1 MNWGTANWAL
11 LISLALG
18 AYVLGSIPFGKIV
31 ASRYGVDIT
40 KQGSGNIGATNVL
53 RVLGKGPGVF
63 VLVLDA
69 LKGLLP
75 ALAALL
81 LFESPFVALLV
92 GAMALI
98 GHCTSPFLRFRGG
111 KGVATGLGVL
121 IGAIPLLA
129 LIALGTFGIVFFA
142 KRIVSLSSLAA
153 AVVLPVAA
161 YSLGFGLDTTILLAM
176 LALLVFIRHRANF
189 SRLLAGT
196 EPKLDLRRK
205 DRAETSHRL

>member
-1 MNWGTANWAL
+1 MNWETANWPL
-11 LISLALG
+11 LITLALG
-18 AYVLGSIPFGKIV
+18 SYVLGSIPFGKIV
-31 ASRYGVDIT
+31 ASMHGIDIT

-53 RVLGKGPGVF
+53 RVLGKGPGIF

-69 LKGLLP
+69 LKGFLP

-81 LFESPFVALLV
+81 LFGSPFVALLI

-98 GHCTSPFLRFRGG
+98 GHCSSPFLGFRGG

-121 IGAIPLLA
+121 IGAVPLLA
-129 LIALGTFGIVFFA
+129 LLALVTFAILFA
-142 KRIVSLSSLAA
+142 ATRIVSLSSMSA

-161 YSLGFGLDTTILLAM
+161 YLLGFGLDAAVMLAV
-176 LALLVFIRHRANF
+176 LALLVIIRHRSNI

-196 EPKLDLRRK
+196 EPKLDIKRK
-205 DRAETSHRL
+205 DRPGTP

>member
-1 MNWGTANWAL
+1 MNWETANWPL
-11 LISLALG
+11 LISLAVG

-31 ASRYGVDIT
+31 ASLYGIDIT

-53 RVLGKGPGVF
+53 RVLGKGPGIV

-69 LKGLLP
+69 LKGFAP
-75 ALAALL
+75 ALVALL
-81 LFESPFVALLV
+81 LFGSPFVALLI

-98 GHCTSPFLRFRGG
+98 GHCSSPFLGFRGG

-121 IGAIPLLA
+121 IGAVPLLA
-129 LIALGTFGIVFFA
+129 LIALVTFGLVFA
-142 KRIVSLSSLAA
+142 ASRIVSLSSLSA

-161 YSLGFGLDTTILLAM
+161 YFLGFGLDAAIMLTV
-176 LALLVFIRHRANF
+176 LALLVIIRHRSNI

-196 EPKLDLRRK
+196 EPKLDLKRK
-205 DRAETSHRL
+205 DRAGTS